1 MRFLS
6 ALIVAA
12 LACASP
18 LHAGVT
24 YDFEL
29 ETANYT
35 YVSSITLSS
44 SGSSVR
50 SISSASVSITFGSAT
65 PEQYGGSTSGTFE
78 WNESARTLD
87 VHYDLPQTTFS
98 MSLTGVV
105 FSGGTASDGLP
116 SGSMIDWS
124 NAGSGAPRFTADG
137 TTYQAPFSSIRY
149 FRRALGEEEPV
160 VPGPAA
166 GFALV
171 GLGLMRRRGR

>member
-50 SISSASVSITFGSAT
+50 SISSA
-65 PEQYGGSTSGTFE
+65 
-78 WNESARTLD
+78 
-87 VHYDLPQTTFS
+87 
-98 MSLTGVV
+98 
-105 FSGGTASDGLP
+105 
-116 SGSMIDWS
+116 
-124 NAGSGAPRFTADG
+124 
-137 TTYQAPFSSIRY
+137 
-149 FRRALGEEEPV
+149 
-160 VPGPAA
+160 
-166 GFALV
+166 
-171 GLGLMRRRGR
+171 